1 MRCKIF
7 LPLFVALLCF
17 AIPASV
23 LADTPAPA
31 HDYTQVTRDGHYIFV
46 MLAREGYSSRGVLID
61 DELRKKY
68 AQSGLYKNDGSTS
81 PLWTVDW
88 YASDVE
94 VSSDGQHVV
103 RYGPWPLKGD
113 YTELALAFHKN
124 GKELSS
130 YSVGQLVM
138 DPSRLPHTVSH
149 YWWLSYPMFDEEA
162 GRFSVETKN
171 GEKHELDVATGRIIS
186 STIPT
191 AGPAQPVPT
200 MPADLW
206 LTSDRT
212 STAAASPTQIA
223 SNTNSG
229 PGEFLISGVVSL
241 TLLLAV
247 FAGVG
252 LLRVRKQPRA

>member
-1 MRCKIF
+1 MRRKIF
-7 LPLFVALLCF
+7 LSLLVALLSF
-17 AIPASV
+17 AMPASV

-31 HDYTQVTRDGHYIFV
+31 HDYTRVTRDGQYIFV
-46 MLAREGYSSRGVLID
+46 MLAREGYSPRGVLID
-61 DELRKKY
+61 EELRKKY
-68 AQSGLYKNDGSTS
+68 AQSGLYENDGSTT

-94 VSSDGQHVV
+94 VSSDGQHLV
-103 RYGPWPLKGD
+103 RYGPWPVKGD
-113 YTELALAFHKN
+113 YTELALAFYKN

-138 DPSRLPHTVSH
+138 NPSRLPHTVSH

-171 GEKHELDVATGRIIS
+171 GEKHKFDVATGRIIS
-186 STIPT
+186 SMIPT
-191 AGPAQPVPT
+191 AGPAQPIPT
-200 MPADLW
+200 MPADLG

-212 STAAASPTQIA
+212 ATAAASPTQSA

-229 PGEFLISGVVSL
+229 PGEFLVSGVVSL
-241 TLLLAV
+241 TSLLVV

-252 LLRVRKQPRA
+252 LVRARKQHRA